1 MRNLLGNIS
10 LTSFIIAVMLL
21 MNIMSPAAE
30 AKRPGDPSGDSGEST
45 GNTVFIAAGVC
56 IIAGVTIYLVTRG
69 SGEDEEGPD
78 EEDSEADSLQTNI
91 LESQLPA
98 DEKIAND
105 SRSFLQTE
113 RKLPVSPFVAL
124 SRDETITVGLSFSF

>member
-21 MNIMSPAAE
+21 VTIMSPAAE
-30 AKRPGDPSGDSGEST
+30 AKRPGDSSGDDGVST

-69 SGEDEEGPD
+69 SGDDEERPD
-78 EEDSEADSLQTNI
+78 EEDSEADSLQSSI
-91 LESQLPA
+91 LEGQLPA
-98 DEKIAND
+98 DGKFAGD
-105 SRSFLQTE
+105 SAPVFEAE